1 MKYSGKKSLSAFL
14 KIFII
19 LLMAVAAVVIIGL
32 PIFFK
37 MYLEW
42 LGIFTT
48 NVIGYNYLLAVLYI
62 TGVAS
67 FFLLNELR
75 KIFNTLENCDPFII
89 NNVKSLKKICYLCF
103 LIGIVYTTKIFV
115 LNSFMTLIIVFIF
128 IICGFFALILSDV
141 FNQAVKYKDDNDLTI

>member
-1 MKYSGKKSLSAFL
+1 MKYSGRNSLSAYL
-14 KIFII
+14 KIFIVLI
-19 LLMAVAAVVIIGL
+19 MAVAAVVIIGL

-42 LGIFTT
+42 LDIFTS
-48 NVIGYNYLLAVLYI
+48 NVIGYNYLLTVLYI
-62 TGVAS
+62 TGIAS
-67 FFLLNELR
+67 FILLNELR
-75 KIFNTLENCDPFII
+75 KIFNTLENCNPFVIK
-89 NNVKSLKKICYLCF
+89 NVKSLKRISILCF

-128 IICGFFALILSDV
+128 IVCGFFALILSDV